1 MNISSILHNSVTSI
15 LRHFCRTDRCI
26 CEGFGGL
33 GGRKDSLEA
42 SCSSVIL
49 RVVDVI
55 CIADDVA
62 NIAEDI
68 FESISLTT
76 TGEFVGEREEEED
89 SPLEEEAFGRASKE
103 DCGDDV
109 AVEVVEM
116 LMSLT
121 FHPPLRLL
129 TDRLVFLLP
138 VS

>member
-1 MNISSILHNSVTSI
+1 M
-15 LRHFCRTDRCI
+15 
-26 CEGFGGL
+26 
-33 GGRKDSLEA
+33 
-42 SCSSVIL
+42 

-109 AVEVVEM
+109 AVEVVGDVDVVDVSSPSSITNRSFGVSIAGF
-116 LMSLT
+116 LA
-121 FHPPLRLL
+121 PLANAELSK
-129 TDRLVFLLP
+129 DDVP
-138 VS
+138 SN